1 MDLAPFDDIDPCGYR
16 GLAVTQLRDLGVQA
30 DVQATRADIEDR
42 LVGHVTQAIADV
54 DRKNR

>member
-1 MDLAPFDDIDPCGYR
+1 
-16 GLAVTQLRDLGVQA
+16 VQA